1 MWKVQTNNKKKY
13 YTKYLICAVGS
24 LSSINLPKIKG
35 INQFK
40 GQLHHSGRWPRK
52 KINFKNKIVGQV
64 GTGST
69 GIQIAPEIA
78 KKAKKLILFQRSPNF
93 SIPARN
99 RKLTK
104 ENIKNYKKN
113 FKKLRN
119 FLKRT
124 PGGHPFEFPKKSAF
138 DFNETKRNL
147 LYEKSWQYGTLSFRA
162 TFNDIVKNIKANQ
175 TAVNFI
181 KNKI

>member
-1 MWKVQTNNKKKY
+1 M
-13 YTKYLICAVGS
+13 
-24 LSSINLPKIKG
+24 SSINLPKIKG

-104 ENIKNYKKN
+104 KNIKNYKQN
-113 FKKLRN
+113 FKN
-119 FLKRT
+119 SEIF
-124 PGGHPFEFPKKSAF
+124 
-138 DFNETKRNL
+138 
-147 LYEKSWQYGTLSFRA
+147 
-162 TFNDIVKNIKANQ
+162 
-175 TAVNFI
+175 
-181 KNKI
+181 